1 MRPVNQL
8 SQPKMKKVLLFVA
21 AAAMTAFV
29 ACGDDAAKEKAKA
42 DSIRQDSTN
51 KADAAQKMADSIR
64 QDSTNKAND
73 AAAAAQKL
81 ADSLRQ
87 DSIDKASKKPTG
99 GSKPKPTT
107 TKPAEPKVGKPRGG
121 N

>member
-42 DSIRQDSTN
+42 DSLRADSIS

-87 DSIDKASKKPTG
+87 DSIDKASKKPSG
-99 GSKPKPTT
+99 VSKPKPKTT
-107 TKPAEPKVGKPRGG
+107 TPAPPKVGGTRGG

>member
-1 MRPVNQL
+1 
-8 SQPKMKKVLLFVA
+8 MKKVLLFVA

-29 ACGDDAAKEKAKA
+29 ACGDDAAKLKAIA
-42 DSIRQDSTN
+42 DSLRNDSIS
-51 KADAAQKMADSIR
+51 KANAAQAMADSIR
-64 QDSTNKAND
+64 QDSTNKANE

-87 DSIDKASKKPTG
+87 DSIDKASKKPSG
-99 GSKPKPTT
+99 GSKPKAPVI
-107 TKPAEPKVGKPRGG
+107 KPDQPKVGKPRGG